1 MRRSSGAAAHPVAP
15 FIYGSLDDMLSR
27 LCTCREGIEWVWPRC
42 AICDGEFPFNPGAC
56 GLALPVAYLPRSPA
70 HPPAHLLRPSCC
82 QCAETWYF
90 EVRASWK
97 KILEWSSVTWS
108 SSSASIFS
116 NGTNRDL
123 ASGRRSPSP
132 RIPFC
137 ALRLS
142 APNGHVPCSRH
153 APFRSTADSSEPLCC
168 LLVRSPRA
176 SVRTRPELA
185 CEPSLGL
192 EAMRG
197 AAISVALLMRCGGAS
212 GSCSLRAGRVGRG
225 RSIAWT
231 LPRPAPAP
239 AALGRSGWCG
249 GVMARTAG
257 CGSGTQKCCVSSCRC
272 EHPAREVRCWSV
284 LWVVMGVL

>member
-27 LCTCREGIEWVWPRC
+27 LCTCREGIEWVWPSVQKRGTSRC
-42 AICDGEFPFNPGAC
+42 VHHGKNPG
-56 GLALPVAYLPRSPA
+56 VV
-70 HPPAHLLRPSCC
+70 
-82 QCAETWYF
+82 E
-90 EVRASWK
+90 
-97 KILEWSSVTWS
+97 
-108 SSSASIFS
+108 
-116 NGTNRDL
+116 RDL
-123 ASGRRSPSP
+123 ELFK
-132 RIPFC
+132 RI
-137 ALRLS
+137 
-142 APNGHVPCSRH
+142 
-153 APFRSTADSSEPLCC
+153 D
-168 LLVRSPRA
+168 LLKRPRA

-284 LWVVMGVL
+284 LWG

>member
-1 MRRSSGAAAHPVAP
+1 LQKWPPLLERPLSCALAVALTLSGYAGDAHRELCAVRAVLLLIPWRPSFTVLSMTCFRACAPAARASSGFGRV
-15 FIYGSLDDMLSR
+15 
-27 LCTCREGIEWVWPRC
+27 CRNVVLRGACIMEK
-42 AICDGEFPFNPGAC
+42 NPG
-56 GLALPVAYLPRSPA
+56 VV
-70 HPPAHLLRPSCC
+70 
-82 QCAETWYF
+82 E
-90 EVRASWK
+90 
-97 KILEWSSVTWS
+97 
-108 SSSASIFS
+108 
-116 NGTNRDL
+116 RDL
-123 ASGRRSPSP
+123 ELFK
-132 RIPFC
+132 RI
-137 ALRLS
+137 
-142 APNGHVPCSRH
+142 
-153 APFRSTADSSEPLCC
+153 D
-168 LLVRSPRA
+168 LLKRPRA

>member
-42 AICDGEFPFNPGAC
+42 A
-56 GLALPVAYLPRSPA
+56 L
-70 HPPAHLLRPSCC
+70 C

-123 ASGRRSPSP
+123 ASGRRSLSP
-132 RIPFC
+132 RIASC
-137 ALRLS
+137 ARRLS

-153 APFRSTADSSEPLCC
+153 APFRSTADSSESLSAACLCAVRAPLYVRGQS
-168 LLVRSPRA
+168 LLASRLWGSRPREGRRS
-176 SVRTRPELA
+176 
-185 CEPSLGL
+185 
-192 EAMRG
+192 
-197 AAISVALLMRCGGAS
+197 
-212 GSCSLRAGRVGRG
+212 
-225 RSIAWT
+225 
-231 LPRPAPAP
+231 
-239 AALGRSGWCG
+239 
-249 GVMARTAG
+249 
-257 CGSGTQKCCVSSCRC
+257 
-272 EHPAREVRCWSV
+272 
-284 LWVVMGVL
+284 